1 MAGAGAAMSVNVEA
15 VRALQSR
22 RWLTVGAIVLTSAM
36 LLTLLF
42 MRAESVSP
50 QAHYDYTKKL
60 RDLREADAETN
71 GEVLANRLDVTRN
84 YDALTLFLEKSLRAG
99 SYVAVAPSFLPAGD
113 QRTVSAKA
121 HELQQTLERKSRLV
135 EVFKRQNA
143 ILRNSLA
150 YFPSAADDFL
160 GGSVPGDLKGPAEN
174 YVRHVLSFARNPDTE
189 RSLQVGAARQRLL
202 ALSFS
207 RPGRAVVDNLLLHGD
222 AIVKYLPEVNGMTH
236 EINRLATAHQL
247 EELNRYYAMGH
258 EHAQQTAGQFRK
270 LLYVVAL
277 LLTAYLAFVFVR
289 LDRTRRSLV
298 RAHHEVSQRY
308 AAQLLA
314 EDRLRLHST
323 AFHSS
328 HEGIVLADAEGN
340 ILDINPAFTRITG
353 YERSE
358 AIGRNP
364 RMIKSGRH
372 DQEFYAAMWKSI
384 LGSGSWQGEIWNRN
398 KYGEVYPE
406 LLSISAVRNAE
417 GGLTN
422 FVAVFSDISRLK
434 EQENQLTQLAYYD
447 ALTGLP
453 NRVLLADR
461 LTQAISQTKRSSA
474 MMAVCYLDLDGFKPV
489 NDTYGHEVGDRLL
502 VEMAGRLKE
511 ILRGGDTVA
520 RLGGDEFVLLLL
532 GLNNVEECEQAMQ
545 RLLQVISQP
554 LSVVP
559 EPVALSAS
567 VGVAIFPTDDANPD
581 TLLRH
586 ADQAMYQAKQAGK
599 NRYHIFDREL
609 DLYVR
614 IQHDRISRIGEALAN
629 GEFSLYYQPKVD
641 LRQGRVVGLEAL
653 IRWHHPE
660 RGLVAPMDFLP
671 LIEEHDLIVRLGEWV
686 IETALAQ
693 MDKWHDIGQELSV
706 SVNVAGRQLQS
717 HNFVQHLATSLSKHP
732 NVARKLELEILET
745 SALEDVVKA
754 SRIIEQCRELGVSC
768 ALDDFGTGYS
778 SLTYLKRLPAA
789 TIKIDQSFIREMIS
803 DPDNLLIVQG
813 VLGLAFAFQRQ
824 VIAEG
829 VETVE
834 HGRLLMQLDC
844 DLVQGDGIAKAMP
857 AAQVPAWVD
866 SWHPDPEWSAISE
879 LRWDATDRPLLLAK
893 VDHRNWV
900 AQLVY
905 AIKSGLPPPRKSLDD
920 SFNCDFGVWYH
931 GRGASLY
938 QHLPDYVRIAE
949 PHRRVHEIAGEI
961 DSYWRNGQLD
971 KARGQIDELLA
982 QRDAVVAAL
991 GRLELEVAQS
1001 SGAERSGL
1009 LPVSG

>member
-1 MAGAGAAMSVNVEA
+1 MSVNLEA

-22 RWLTVGAIVLTSAM
+22 RWVAAGAILTAAGL
-36 LLTLLF
+36 LLTLLY
-42 MRAESVSP
+42 MQAESVSP
-50 QAHYDYTKKL
+50 QAHYDYTRKL

-84 YDALTLFLEKSLRAG
+84 YDALTLFLEQALRAAANA
-99 SYVAVAPSFLPAGD
+99 AVAPSFLPVVD
-113 QRTVSAKA
+113 QRKVTAKA
-121 HELQQTLERKSRLV
+121 RELQQTLERKARLV
-135 EVFKRQNA
+135 EVFKRENA
-143 ILRNSLA
+143 VLRNSLA

-160 GGSVPGDLKGPAEN
+160 GSSAPGDLKEPAEN
-174 YVRHVLSFARNPDTE
+174 YVRHILSFARNPDRE
-189 RSLQVGAARQRLL
+189 RGSQVRAARQRLL
-202 ALSFS
+202 AISSS
-207 RPGRAVVDNLLLHGD
+207 RPGRGVIDNLLLHGD
-222 AIVKYLPEVNGMTH
+222 AIVRYLPQVNGMTH
-236 EINRLATAHQL
+236 EINRLSTAYQL
-247 EELNRYYAMGH
+247 EELNRYYAIGH

-289 LDRTRRSLV
+289 LDRTRRSLA
-298 RAHHEVSQRY
+298 RAHFEVTQRY

-353 YERSE
+353 YERAE

-372 DQEFYAAMWKSI
+372 DQEFYADMWKSI
-384 LGSGSWQGEIWNRN
+384 LGTGSWQGEIWNRN

-417 GGLTN
+417 GRLTN

-434 EQENQLTQLAYYD
+434 EQEKQLTQMAYYD

-461 LTQAISQTKRSSA
+461 LAQAISQTRRSSA
-474 MMAVCYLDLDGFKPV
+474 MLAVCYLDLDGFKPV
-489 NDTYGHEVGDRLL
+489 NDTYGHETGDRLL
-502 VEMAGRLKE
+502 VEMAGRLKD

-532 GLNNVEECEQAMQ
+532 GLRSVEECEQAMQ

-554 LSVVP
+554 LAVVP
-559 EPVALSAS
+559 EALALSAS
-567 VGVAIFPTDDANPD
+567 VGVAVFPTDDADPD

-609 DLYVR
+609 DAYVR
-614 IQHDRISRIGEALAN
+614 IQHDRISRIGEALAG

-641 LRQGRVVGLEAL
+641 MRRGKVVGLEAL

-671 LIEEHDLIVRLGEWV
+671 LIEDHDLIVRLGEWV

-693 MDKWHDIGQELSV
+693 MDKWHDLGLDLSV

-717 HNFVQHLATSLSKHP
+717 NNFVQHLASTLSNHP
-732 NVARKLELEILET
+732 RVARQLELEILET

-834 HGRLLMQLDC
+834 HGRLLMQLEC
-844 DLVQGDGIAKAMP
+844 DFAQGDGIARAMP
-857 AAQVPAWVD
+857 AAQVPAWID
-866 SWHPDPEWSAISE
+866 NWRPAPEWSAIGE
-879 LRWDATDRPLLLAK
+879 LHWEATDRPLLLAK
-893 VDHRNWV
+893 VEHRNWV

-905 AIKSGLPPPRKSLDD
+905 AIKGGLPPPRKALDD
-920 SFNCDFGVWYH
+920 HFRCDFGVWYH
-931 GRGASLY
+931 GRGAGLY
-938 QHLPDYVRIAE
+938 QHLPDYVQIAE

-961 DSYWRNGQLD
+961 DRCWRNGQLEQ
-971 KARGQIDELLA
+971 ARGLIDELLA
-982 QRDAVVAAL
+982 QRDAVVDAL
-991 GRLELEVAQS
+991 GRLELEVAES
-1001 SGAERSGL
+1001 SGGERAN
-1009 LPVSG
+1009 VSRS

>member
-1 MAGAGAAMSVNVEA
+1 MSVNPEV
-15 VRALQSR
+15 VRALQPPR
-22 RWLTVGAIVLTSAM
+22 FLAVGAIVLSSAM

-42 MRAESVSP
+42 MQAESVSP
-50 QAHYDYTKKL
+50 QAHYEYTKIL

-71 GEVLANRLDVTRN
+71 GEVLANRLEVTRN
-84 YDALTLFLEKSLRAG
+84 YDALTLFLERSLQAA
-99 SYVAVAPSFLPAGD
+99 SHAAIAPSFLPAGD
-113 QRTVSAKA
+113 RSKVSEKA
-121 HELQQTLERKSRLV
+121 GELQKTLETKSRLV
-135 EVFKRQNA
+135 EVFKRKNA

-160 GGSVPGDLKGPAEN
+160 GGSVPGELKGPAED
-174 YVRHVLSFARNPDTE
+174 YVRHILSFARNPDAE
-189 RSLQVGAARQRLL
+189 RLLQVSVARQRLV
-202 ALSFS
+202 AISS
-207 RPGRAVVDNLLLHGD
+207 RQPMHAVVGNLLLHGD
-222 AIVKYLPEVNGMTH
+222 AIVIYLPEVNGMTH
-236 EINRLATAHQL
+236 EINRLATAQQL
-247 EELNRYYAMGH
+247 EELNRHYAIGY
-258 EHAQQTAGQFRK
+258 EHAQQTAAQFRK

-289 LDRTRRSLV
+289 LDRTRRSLAT
-298 RAHHEVSQRY
+298 AHREVSQRY

-314 EDRLRLHST
+314 EDSLRLHST

-328 HEGIVLADAEGN
+328 HEGIVLADSDGN

-353 YERSE
+353 YERAE
-358 AIGRNP
+358 VIGRNP

-422 FVAVFSDISRLK
+422 FVAVFSDIRRLK
-434 EQENQLTQLAYYD
+434 EQETQLKQMAYYD
-447 ALTGLP
+447 ALTELP

-489 NDTYGHEVGDRLL
+489 NDTYGHEAGDRLL
-502 VEMAGRLKE
+502 VEMAGRLKDM
-511 ILRGGDTVA
+511 LRGGDTVA

-545 RLLQVISQP
+545 RLLQVVSQP
-554 LSVVP
+554 LSVIS
-559 EPVALSAS
+559 EPVSLSAS
-567 VGVAIFPTDDANPD
+567 VGVAIYPTDDANPD

-614 IQHDRISRIGEALAN
+614 IQHDRISRIADALAG
-629 GEFSLYYQPKVD
+629 GEFSIHYQPKVD
-641 LRQGRVVGLEAL
+641 LRKGIVVGLEAL
-653 IRWHHPE
+653 VRWNHPE
-660 RGLVAPMDFLP
+660 RGLVTPMHFLP
-671 LIEEHDLIVRLGEWV
+671 LIEDHNLIVRMGEWV
-686 IETALAQ
+686 IETVLCQ
-693 MDKWHDIGQELSV
+693 MDKWHDIGLDLAV
-706 SVNVAGRQLQS
+706 SVNVASRQLQS
-717 HNFVQHLATSLSKHP
+717 HNFVQHLTASLSDHP
-732 NVARKLELEILET
+732 RVAKKLELEILET
-745 SALEDVVKA
+745 SALEDVAKA
-754 SRIIEQCRELGVSC
+754 SRIIEQCRELGISC

-803 DPDNLLIVQG
+803 DPDNLVIVQG
-813 VLGLAFAFQRQ
+813 ILGLAFAFQRQ

-844 DLVQGDGIAKAMP
+844 DHVQGNGIAKAMP
-857 AAQVPAWVD
+857 ADQVPAWVKD
-866 SWHPDPEWSAISE
+866 WKPDPEWSAIKD
-879 LRWDATDRPLLLAK
+879 LRWDAADRPMLVAK

-900 AQLVY
+900 TQLVY
-905 AIKSGLPPPRKSLDD
+905 AIKSGLPPPRRNLDD
-920 SFNCDFGVWYH
+920 QHNCNFGVWYY

-938 QHLPDYVRIAE
+938 RHLPAFVRIE
-949 PHRRVHEIAGEI
+949 ELHRRVHEIAGEI
-961 DSYWRNGQLD
+961 DRSWRNGQLD
-971 KARGQIDELLA
+971 KARSLVDALHA
-982 QRDAVVAAL
+982 QRDAVVEAL
-991 GRLELEVAQS
+991 HSLELAVAQDCS
-1001 SGAERSGL
+1001 VERAAPLQLSA
-1009 LPVSG
+1009 